1 MSLGSILRAVF
12 LTNRSFASIIGL
24 KPKSKGLLS
33 RVYQA
38 KYEAVFAGAIKASD
52 DLGWNLVCADRNQG
66 GIALERPWG
75 LTTWGDRISITL
87 QPIDSHKVR
96 VDACSYAAS
105 GGEFFDWGRHAR
117 NIQHYLLDLDSH
129 IQAN

>member
-1 MSLGSILRAVF
+1 MSLGSVLKAVF

-38 KYEAVFAGAIKASD
+38 NYEAVFAGAIRASD
-52 DLGWNLVCADRNQG
+52 NLGWNLVCADRNRG
-66 GIALERPWG
+66 GIAFERPWG

-87 QPIDSHKVR
+87 RLINSHKVR
-96 VDACSYAAS
+96 VDACSYTATA
-105 GGEFFDWGRHAR
+105 GEFFDWGRHAR
-117 NIQHYLLDLDSH
+117 NIQHYLGDLDSH